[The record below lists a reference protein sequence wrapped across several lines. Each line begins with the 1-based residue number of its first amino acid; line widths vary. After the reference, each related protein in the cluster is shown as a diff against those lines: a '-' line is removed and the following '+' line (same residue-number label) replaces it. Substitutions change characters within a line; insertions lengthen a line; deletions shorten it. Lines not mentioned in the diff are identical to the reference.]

1 MPMNR
6 PILTPAR
13 LDAMLD
19 GRNQSGGTAPLISR
33 PSLATESLWGPKQI
47 GAFMGLSPD
56 TVRRMAKTDSSFP
69 ARIRFGR
76 LYVTRTEIVVWLQP
90 RHGDVRP
97 SA

>member
-1 MPMNR
+1 MNR

-13 LDAMLD
+13 LDAMLEGKGNSRVEYPS
-19 GRNQSGGTAPLISR
+19 GRS
-33 PSLATESLWGPKQI
+33 SLATESLWGPKQI

-90 RHGDVRP
+90 RRDDVRP